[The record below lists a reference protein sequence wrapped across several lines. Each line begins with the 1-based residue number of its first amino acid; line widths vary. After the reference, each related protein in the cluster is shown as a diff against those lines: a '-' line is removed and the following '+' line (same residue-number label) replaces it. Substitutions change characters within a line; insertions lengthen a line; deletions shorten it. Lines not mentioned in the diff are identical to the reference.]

1 MWVSD
6 ELLFF
11 IFEKYSYPS
20 NGILLNLSLWWDNFC
35 SNLFIHLSMLK
46 TIVNSYWN
54 IYFLSLCCGC
64 YNLWFFLET
73 YQSNLIAII
82 TSAEE
87 FQVPYCFTIIVSNYA
102 LIYLCSINFTF
113 FRILSQGNLR
123 LCYSKIGLITWE
135 TQGVVVLVK
144 QMCISFADL
153 VFARHPC
160 SLFRNKKFMLDE
172 MF

>member
-6 ELLFF
+6 ALLLF

-54 IYFLSLCCGC
+54 IYFFSLCCGC
-64 YNLWFFLET
+64 YNLWFFFRNIPT
-73 YQSNLIAII
+73 QFDCNNNK
-82 TSAEE
+82 
-87 FQVPYCFTIIVSNYA
+87 CRRVSSTLLFYNNC
-102 LIYLCSINFTF
+102 LQLCSHICSIFTF

-135 TQGVVVLVK
+135 T
-144 QMCISFADL
+144 
-153 VFARHPC
+153 
-160 SLFRNKKFMLDE
+160 
-172 MF
+172 